1 MYCILYPEAFPHIYI
16 ILLPTPS
23 KYEEIPHFYY
33 LAAIYLH
40 NILDFSC

>member
-1 MYCILYPEAFPHIYI
+1 MYVVSGSFSSYM

-23 KYEEIPHFYY
+23 KYEEIPKFYY